1 MHTDILKEL
10 HIMNSKES
18 ELNYYKKLLDL
29 VFQKSKSIM
38 EDKIQTEMSRLKK
51 VSLKSYVYNGFI
63 IISFMS

>member
-38 EDKIQTEMSRLKK
+38 EDKIQTEMSRFKK